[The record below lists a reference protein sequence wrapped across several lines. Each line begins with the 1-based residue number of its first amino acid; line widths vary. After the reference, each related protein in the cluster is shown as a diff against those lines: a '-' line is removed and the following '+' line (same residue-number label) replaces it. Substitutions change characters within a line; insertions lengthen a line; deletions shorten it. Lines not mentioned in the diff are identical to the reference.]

1 MSLSTDLQRTT
12 GRLRPFSHP
21 STMISSSLLVVFVGA
36 ALLMALTPGPNMI
49 YLISRSL
56 CQGRAAGITSW
67 FGVALGFTVHMV
79 CAAVG
84 LTALFMAVPLGYE
97 LLKVAGAMY
106 LLWLAWQA
114 IRPGSRSPFEARDL
128 PAEPPRKLFVMGLL
142 TSILNPKVAMFYLS
156 VLPQFISPESGSVL
170 AQSLLLGI
178 TQVAIGSTVNLV
190 VTLCAA
196 GIAGWFAKN
205 RFWLAVQRYVMGLVL
220 GALAFKLLSQQRGA
234 A

>member
-1 MSLSTDLQRTT
+1 V
-12 GRLRPFSHP
+12 
-21 STMISSSLLVVFVGA
+21 ISSSLFLVFVGA
-36 ALLMALTPGPNMI
+36 AVLMALTPGPNMV

-56 CQGRAAGITSW
+56 CQGRAAGLMSW
-67 FGVALGFTVHMV
+67 LGVVLGFTFHML

-97 LLKVAGAMY
+97 LLKFAGALY

-114 IRPGSRSPFEARDL
+114 IRPGSRSLFEAREL
-128 PAEPPRKLFVMGLL
+128 PAEPPRKLFVMGLV
-142 TSILNPKVAMFYLS
+142 TSILNPKVAIFYLS
-156 VLPQFISPESGSVL
+156 VLPQFITPESGSVL
-170 AQSLLLGI
+170 TQSILLGV
-178 TQVAIGSTVNLV
+178 TQVCIGSAVNLA
-190 VTLCAA
+190 VTLSAA

-220 GALAFKLLSQQRGA
+220 GALALKLLSQQRSA

>member
-1 MSLSTDLQRTT
+1 MITST
-12 GRLRPFSHP
+12 FF
-21 STMISSSLLVVFVGA
+21 LVFIGA

-56 CQGRAAGITSW
+56 CQGRAAGIMSW
-67 FGVALGFTVHMV
+67 FGVVLGFTVHMI

-97 LLKVAGAMY
+97 LLKLAGALY

-114 IRPGSRSPFEARDL
+114 VRPSSRSPFEARNL
-128 PAEPPRKLFVMGLL
+128 PAEPRHKLFLMGLL
-142 TSILNPKVAMFYLS
+142 TSVLNPKVAIFYLS

-170 AQSLLLGI
+170 AQSLFLGA
-178 TQVAIGSTVNLV
+178 TQVFIGSSVNLA
-190 VTLCAA
+190 VTLSAA

-205 RFWLAVQRYVMGLVL
+205 RFWLSVQRYVMGLVL
-220 GALAFKLLSQQRGA
+220 GVLAVKLLSQQRSA